1 MKTIIP
7 DVDALIDNVNEQL
20 DTMLELTGGES
31 GRDFTR
37 REQAAWDK
45 LVEARRQLQLVNDLQ
60 TEDTK
65 DLSRPLY
72 MVTDPQS
79 GAPCRYLASTPGW
92 TEGIKASKRDMVSEV
107 RYMLYTPAFDR
118 STCERLNR
126 ANRDALEQELC
137 VLLDAGQIFPTGAPS
152 ASDNRPM
159 DLRTT
164 RADWVNFHEKLHEIL
179 DRLEAMDWATG
190 YRSVDGVQTR
200 RE

>member
-7 DVDALIDNVNEQL
+7 DVDALIDNVNAQL

-45 LVEARRQLQLVNDLQ
+45 LIEARRQLQLVNDLQ

-92 TEGIKASKRDMVSEV
+92 TEGIKASKRDIVSEV
-107 RYMLYTPAFDR
+107 RYMMYHAIFTN

-137 VLLDAGQIFPTGAPS
+137 VLLDAVGHSPVARTGGS
-152 ASDNRPM
+152 ALPEG
-159 DLRTT
+159 
-164 RADWVNFHEKLHEIL
+164 FHGKLHEIL

>member
-7 DVDALIDNVNEQL
+7 DVAAAVGFINAQL

-45 LVEARRQLQLVNDLQ
+45 LIEARRQLGLVNDLQ

-79 GAPCRYLASTPGW
+79 GAPCRYMSGDLLSEARGMLRIHEDDKELDPDGR
-92 TEGIKASKRDMVSEV
+92 ILLVS
-107 RYMLYTPAFDR
+107 
-118 STCERLNR
+118 
-126 ANRDALEQELC
+126 RDALEQEVC
-137 VLLDAGQIFPTGAPS
+137 ALLDGDRFDGS
-152 ASDNRPM
+152 WASFRKE
-159 DLRTT
+159 LG
-164 RADWVNFHEKLHEIL
+164 EIL
-179 DRLEAMDWATG
+179 DRLEVTG
-190 YRSVDGVQTR
+190 
-200 RE
+200 